1 MVDIAAEKEKLA
13 QKLGKFETSHKAAY
27 VYFLVSLT
35 LLRFSSFL
43 LEHKIN
49 GHVYDERLLH
59 SIFSFLKDHTIECCD
74 NLQQKYAEYYVS
86 SIIPY
91 QRLWLCATLE
101 PWFILTRETI
111 DITGNCPHVDGKSC
125 ESLPLPAV
133 RTAKTEEISGV
144 CSQVVA
150 PSNAYVHAAEPRVK
164 LRKMFTMYRFFCL
177 LAVLLCFAGAFSAV
191 LHRSV
196 PAKAHSFITGLC
208 RNFKMFI
215 MHSYMYPAVGVERL
229 LLSGARG
236 RPPDNFILT
245 ASCEY

>member
-1 MVDIAAEKEKLA
+1 MVDIAAEKEKLT

-43 LEHKIN
+43 LEQKFK

-74 NLQQKYAEYYVS
+74 NIQQKYAEYYVS

-111 DITGNCPHVDGKSC
+111 DITGNCPHIVGKSC

-133 RTAKTEEISGV
+133 RTTKIEEISGV
-144 CSQVVA
+144 CNQVVA
-150 PSNAYVHAAEPRVK
+150 PSNAYVHAAERREK
-164 LRKMFTMYRFFCL
+164 QRIMYRFL
-177 LAVLLCFAGAFSAV
+177 FACCSAV
-191 LHRSV
+191 FCRCILCSATQICTGNKGSQFYHRSV
-196 PAKAHSFITGLC
+196 
-208 RNFKMFI
+208 
-215 MHSYMYPAVGVERL
+215 
-229 LLSGARG
+229 
-236 RPPDNFILT
+236 
-245 ASCEY
+245 